1 MQTQEKYYLVDLGLR
16 NALLGK
22 DLASNTGHLL
32 ENVVYLELFRRGNQ
46 VWVGKADMLE
56 VDFIARN
63 KAGYTTY
70 YQVSQT
76 VQNPETLAREL
87 APFDKIPDHNERILL
102 TMDYETGSR
111 NGVRQI
117 NLIDWLLGMYE

>member
-1 MQTQEKYYLVDLGLR
+1 
-16 NALLGK
+16 
-22 DLASNTGHLL
+22 
-32 ENVVYLELFRRGNQ
+32 VYLELLRRGNQ
-46 VWVGKADMLE
+46 VWIGKAGTLE

-87 APFDKIPDHNERILL
+87 APFDRIPDHNERILL

-111 NGVRQI
+111 NGVKQI
-117 NLIDWLLGMYE
+117 NLMDWFNP

>member
-1 MQTQEKYYLVDLGLR
+1 LQTQEKYYLVDLGLR